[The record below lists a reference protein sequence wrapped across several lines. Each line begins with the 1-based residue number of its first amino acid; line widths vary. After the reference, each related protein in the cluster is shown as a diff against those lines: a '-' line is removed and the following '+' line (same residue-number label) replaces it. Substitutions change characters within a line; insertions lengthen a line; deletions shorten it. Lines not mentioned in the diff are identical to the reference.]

1 MPSLPFLLSPIH
13 QTNFPNKLPL
23 PLLAGGG
30 NLSGNFKITH
40 FAATSFVVIS
50 SVTKVNH
57 IRDKVNNTFLS
68 SPLKLEIKPGKE
80 NRIAFLIS

>member
-1 MPSLPFLLSPIH
+1 MPENQVFG
-13 QTNFPNKLPL
+13 Q
-23 PLLAGGG
+23 AGGG

-57 IRDKVNNTFLS
+57 IRDKVKVTQKHF
-68 SPLKLEIKPGKE
+68 
-80 NRIAFLIS
+80 